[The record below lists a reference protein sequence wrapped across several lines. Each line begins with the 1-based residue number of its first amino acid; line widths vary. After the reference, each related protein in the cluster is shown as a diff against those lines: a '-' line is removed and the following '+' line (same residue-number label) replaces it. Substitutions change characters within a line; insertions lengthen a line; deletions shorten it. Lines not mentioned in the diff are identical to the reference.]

1 MTYEVMKARV
11 GAIKKLER
19 VLMRSLS
26 EEEKNYVTENGIVQ
40 FLNDYLKIPLERWE
54 LMVEIQS
61 YIADYF
67 TADAESP
74 EASQIVLEELKK
86 IYLANANKSGNKST
100 TSVKI
105 GDPENLG
112 TKIRYP
118 EDTNQ
123 CSDEDLIQGCKFD
136 SNSSFEDSALERLKR
151 GEPVTSSL
159 EKVLP
164 LYTKAIDLLN
174 ELPDFRGIEIFSDN
188 DNAKIVL
195 LK

>member
-26 EEEKNYVTENGIVQ
+26 EVEKNYVTENGIVQ

-54 LMVEIQS
+54 LMLEIQS
-61 YIADYF
+61 YIAAYF
-67 TADAESP
+67 TADVVP
-74 EASQIVLEELKK
+74 EASSVVLEELKK
-86 IYLANANKSGNKST
+86 ILAKSPDDKST

-136 SNSSFEDSALERLKR
+136 SNSSFEDSALECLKR

-164 LYTKAIDLLN
+164 LYTKVLDLLD
-174 ELPDFRGIEIFSDN
+174 ELPNFRGIELFSDN

>member
-26 EEEKNYVTENGIVQ
+26 AVEKNYVTENGIVQ

-54 LMVEIQS
+54 LMLEIQS
-61 YIADYF
+61 YIAAYF
-67 TADAESP
+67 TANAVP
-74 EASQIVLEELKK
+74 EASSVVLEELKK
-86 IYLANANKSGNKST
+86 ILAKSHDDKST

-123 CSDEDLIQGCKFD
+123 CSDEDLIQGCQFD
-136 SNSSFEDSALERLKR
+136 SDGKAADSTEECQKQDKQ
-151 GEPVTSSL
+151 VTSSL
-159 EKVLP
+159 EDASP
-164 LYTKAIDLLN
+164 LYTKALNLIDG
-174 ELPDFRGIEIFSDN
+174 LPDCKGVGLLIDN
-188 DNAKIVL
+188 DNVEIVL